1 MLAFVLFFA
10 SFVVPFVLIGGLLV
24 LAARTPQVEPT
35 ARVFPNSFVAMPA
48 LATDRDRRGRG
59 AHYGGALRVPSS
71 SIPGRTWRVH
81 LN

>member
-1 MLAFVLFFA
+1 MLAFILFFA

-35 ARVFPNSFVAMPA
+35 VRVFPNSFVAMPA
-48 LATDRDRRGRG
+48 LAADRDRNGG